1 MTSIITGTVTAA
13 DTRHQPVRCLQHANT
28 EEGAELC
35 AQVPCGRGL
44 GGGPRQHGQMH
55 GPQ

>member
-35 AQVPCGRGL
+35 AQVPCGGGL